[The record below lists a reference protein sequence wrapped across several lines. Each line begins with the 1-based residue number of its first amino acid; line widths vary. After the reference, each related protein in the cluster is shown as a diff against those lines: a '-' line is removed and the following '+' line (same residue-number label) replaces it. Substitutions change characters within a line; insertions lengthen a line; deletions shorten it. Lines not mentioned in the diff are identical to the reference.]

1 MIIVIVDIL
10 IMVLKI
16 DFIKINLIIREAV
29 KSQWQSRKEKEEKV
43 DGHLAE
49 DLKNQP
55 QEIRRK
61 SC

>member
-1 MIIVIVDIL
+1 MIVVVDIL

-43 DGHLAE
+43 DGHLE
-49 DLKNQP
+49 KDLKNQP
-55 QEIRRK
+55 QKIRRK

>member
-1 MIIVIVDIL
+1 MIVIVDIL

>member
-1 MIIVIVDIL
+1 MIVVVDIL

-29 KSQWQSRKEKEEKV
+29 KSQWQSRKEKEKKV
-43 DGHLAE
+43 DGHLEE

-55 QEIRRK
+55 QKIRRK

>member
-1 MIIVIVDIL
+1 MIVVVDIL

-16 DFIKINLIIREAV
+16 DFIKINLIIREAI

-49 DLKNQP
+49 DPKNQP
-55 QEIRRK
+55 MEIRRK

>member
-1 MIIVIVDIL
+1 MIVVVDIL

-43 DGHLAE
+43 DGHLEE

-55 QEIRRK
+55 QKIRRK
-61 SC
+61 RC

>member
-1 MIIVIVDIL
+1 MIVVVDIL

-43 DGHLAE
+43 DGHLEE

-55 QEIRRK
+55 QKIRRK

>member
-1 MIIVIVDIL
+1 MIVIVNVL

-16 DFIKINLIIREAV
+16 NFIKINLIIREAV

-61 SC
+61 NC

>member
-1 MIIVIVDIL
+1 VIIVIVDIL

>member
-1 MIIVIVDIL
+1 MIVVIVDIL

-55 QEIRRK
+55 QKIRRK
-61 SC
+61 KC

>member
-1 MIIVIVDIL
+1 MIVIVDIL

-43 DGHLAE
+43 DGHLKE
-49 DLKNQP
+49 DLMNQP
-55 QEIRRK
+55 QKIRRK